1 MLPIRRRGMRL
12 GPVLFLLLAAQAGAS
27 APAAAPMALS
37 AAQAREDVQLAADA
51 AEAALTDP
59 FWHQSREEWA
69 AARASALAEAEKAR
83 DPMRVYAIVATLMA
97 HLGEGA
103 T

>member
-69 AARASALAEAEKAR
+69 AARRAPWPR
-83 DPMRVYAIVATLMA
+83 RRRRAIRCACTRSSPR
-97 HLGEGA
+97 
-103 T
+103 